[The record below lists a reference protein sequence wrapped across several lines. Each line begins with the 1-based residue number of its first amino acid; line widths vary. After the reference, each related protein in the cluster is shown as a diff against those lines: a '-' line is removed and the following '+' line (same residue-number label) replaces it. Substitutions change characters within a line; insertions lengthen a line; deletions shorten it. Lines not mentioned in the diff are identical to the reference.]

1 MVIRMVAWYHPK
13 AQLWWNGRQNTFQQL
28 SDFSA
33 NADTKIIWVHCSSL
47 GEFEQGRPLLEAIK
61 QRYPNYELLLTFFSP
76 SGYEVQKNYPLATWV
91 LYLPMDSPRNA
102 QWFLKK
108 IHPELVIFIK
118 YDFWYYYLSETN
130 RLGIPLLLVSGI
142 FRSNQLFFKW
152 YGAFYRTILKQFR
165 YLFVQ
170 DAVSESLLQQIG
182 IKQVQVAGDTRYD
195 RVQTI
200 KQLWQPIDLIDSW
213 LGKRKS
219 VVAGSTWPQ
228 DDEVLAP
235 MTSVFQQTAFIIAP
249 HNVHQSA
256 IDACKKRYPNAQL
269 FSEWRQ
275 GMPASNV
282 LIIDNVGMLSRLYRY
297 GTVCYVGGGFG
308 KDGVHNV
315 LEAAVYSKPVC
326 FGPVYNK
333 YIEAIGLVACKGARS
348 VTDSADLQVILTT
361 LLQDEVYCAQVG
373 ERAADFVVKQAGAT
387 SRIMQY
393 VYEKRLLTN

>member
-213 LGKRKS
+213 LGKRKA

-275 GMPASNV
+275 RMPASNV

-315 LEAAVYSKPVC
+315 LEAAVYTKPVC

-333 YIEAIGLVACKGARS
+333 YIEAIGLVACEGARS

-361 LLQDEVYCAQVG
+361 LLQDEVYCTQMG

-387 SRIMQY
+387 DRIMKY
-393 VYEKRLLTN
+393 IYEKRLLTN

>member
-361 LLQDEVYCAQVG
+361 LLQNEVYCTQVG

>member
-142 FRSNQLFFKW
+142 FRSNQVFFKW

>member
-102 QWFLKK
+102 RWFLKK
-108 IHPELVIFIK
+108 THPELVIFIK

-200 KQLWQPIDLIDSW
+200 MQLWQSIDVIDSW
-213 LGKRKS
+213 LGKRKA

-333 YIEAIGLVACKGARS
+333 YIEAIGLVACEGARS

-361 LLQDEVYCAQVG
+361 LLQNEVYCTQMG
-373 ERAADFVVKQAGAT
+373 DRAADFVAKQAGAT
-387 SRIMQY
+387 GRIMQY
-393 VYEKRLLTN
+393 IYEKRLLTN